1 MGAVRLDSS
10 HLDPSDSTPA
20 GDFLVR
26 RGFESSS
33 ENSNDTTGKFMY
45 LVSLKWWAAWEEH
58 NAHNRRAPVDGVP
71 GPANPGPI
79 DNSTLLATDSDS
91 DDDEPK
97 LKPNLKEGLD
107 YRVVTEEAWERLK
120 AVHGA
125 NMEIRRPVLQSGDS
139 CHPAAEVCNISV
151 TVLAGTGAGKSSGQR
166 TNLTVSADSTI
177 SELKVTAYCP
187 AAFASICVFSFFGS
201 ICTFQFWIGNPF
213 PLCSYFFLDS
223 SISNH
228 TLRSAAF
235 GALCCHIDLSPSRD

>member
-201 ICTFQFWIGNPF
+201 ICTFQFW
-213 PLCSYFFLDS
+213 
-223 SISNH
+223 
-228 TLRSAAF
+228 
-235 GALCCHIDLSPSRD
+235 